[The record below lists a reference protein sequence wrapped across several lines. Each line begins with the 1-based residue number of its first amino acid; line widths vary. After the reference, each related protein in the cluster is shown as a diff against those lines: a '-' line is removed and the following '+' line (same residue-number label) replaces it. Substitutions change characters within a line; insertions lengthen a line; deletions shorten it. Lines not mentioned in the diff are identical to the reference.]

1 MPDHERKTIHGRT
14 ILVQT
19 GFSGGQMMF
28 AVLGGAVAGAVAGLL
43 LAPRSGAE
51 TRAWWH
57 NLADQAKEGMARLPD
72 ALREAGAAAVEAFDD
87 ARANGSPA
95 AAPGQRTRSTPPRRG
110 T

>member
-1 MPDHERKTIHGRT
+1 MPDPRTTIQGRT

-28 AVLGGAVAGAVAGLL
+28 AVLGGALAGAVAGLL

-57 NLADQAKEGMARLPD
+57 NLTDQAKEALTRFPE
-72 ALREAGAAAVEAFDD
+72 ALREASAAAVEAFDD
-87 ARANGSPA
+87 ATVNGRPA
-95 AAPGQRTRSTPPRRG
+95 AAPGQETRSTPDRRG

>member
-72 ALREAGAAAVEAFDD
+72 ALREASAAAVEAFDD
-87 ARANGSPA
+87 ASANGSPA
-95 AAPGQRTRSTPPRRG
+95 APGERTRSTPPPRRG